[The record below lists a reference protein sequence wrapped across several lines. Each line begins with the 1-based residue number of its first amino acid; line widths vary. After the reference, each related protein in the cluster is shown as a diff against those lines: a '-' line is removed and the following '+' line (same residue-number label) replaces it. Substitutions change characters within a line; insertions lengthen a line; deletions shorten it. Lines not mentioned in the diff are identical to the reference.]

1 VQPPPPDTL
10 TIPSPPR
17 AARPR
22 HLSRAISGSE
32 FFALGFGTIIGVGW
46 IIVLGDWLRQAG
58 PVGAILAFIAGGLVM
73 TVVGLC
79 YAELATLLP
88 VSGGELAYAYETYGV
103 KACFA
108 AGWALALVYI
118 GFTAFEAVSLGW
130 VLGALLPGIEGP
142 TLYLSRGEPVR
153 LGSLLLG
160 LGGMALFTYLN
171 YRGARSAARTQKL
184 LTYTKI
190 GFSAV
195 FIIAGIIG
203 GSTVNLHPLFAERTP
218 WRGILAVFLTTPV
231 WFGGFNVI
239 PQAMEERAPGTSLRT
254 VGLVIILSLGL
265 ATVFYC
271 LIILASSM
279 TMPWQSLV
287 RLDLPAAGAFQIG
300 LGSTLLARV
309 VLLAALLG
317 LIATW
322 NAVFFAAARVLF
334 ALGRARII
342 NPSFGAIHPVHG
354 SPAAAVLFV
363 GAVGTC
369 AVFIGRS
376 AIIPIVNV
384 GATCLAGAFLLTCLS
399 VIRMRRLA
407 PDRPRPYSVPGGTWT
422 AGIAVLF
429 CLGILGLSLFQPY
442 ADAKGRMPLEWIFLG
457 LWIVMGT
464 LFWRYAHRNRD
475 EVSAQERRRLILGDA
490 TAAP

>member
-1 VQPPPPDTL
+1 M
-10 TIPSPPR
+10 
-17 AARPR
+17 
-22 HLSRAISGSE
+22 
-32 FFALGFGTIIGVGW
+32 
-46 IIVLGDWLRQAG
+46 LGDWLRQAG
-58 PVGAILAFIAGGLVM
+58 PLGAMLAFVAGGLVM

-88 VSGGELAYAYETYGV
+88 VSGGELAYAYEAYGV

-108 AGWALALVYI
+108 AGWALALVYTA
-118 GFTAFEAVSLGW
+118 FTAFEAVSLGW

-142 TLYLSRGEPVR
+142 TLYLSRGAPVR

-160 LGGMALFTYLN
+160 LAGMALFTHLN

-203 GSTVNLHPLFAERTP
+203 GSAVNLHPLFAGRP
-218 WRGILAVFLTTPV
+218 AWRGILAVFLTTPV

-239 PQAMEERAPGTSLRT
+239 PQAMEERAPHTSLRT
-254 VGLVIILSLGL
+254 VARVVVLSLGL
-265 ATVFYC
+265 ATAFYC

-279 TMPWQSLV
+279 TTPWQGL
-287 RLDLPAAGAFQIG
+287 LKMDLPAAGAFREG
-300 LGSTLLARV
+300 LRSPLLARV

-342 NPSFGAIHPVHG
+342 HPSFGRIHPVHG
-354 SPAAAVLFV
+354 SPATAVLFV
-363 GAVGTC
+363 GAVGFC
-369 AVFIGRS
+369 AVFIGRG

-384 GATCLAGAFLLTCLS
+384 GATCLAGAFLLTCLCL
-399 VIRMRRLA
+399 IRLRRAEPERL
-407 PDRPRPYSVPGGTWT
+407 RPWSVPGGIWT

-442 ADAKGRMPLEWIFLG
+442 ADANGRMPLEWIFLG
-457 LWIVMGT
+457 LWIVLGM
-464 LFWRYAHRNRD
+464 LFWRYAHRDRD
-475 EVSAQERRRLILGDA
+475 QVTPQERRRLILGDA
-490 TAAP
+490 PAPP

>member
-1 VQPPPPDTL
+1 MSHEL
-10 TIPSPPR
+10 
-17 AARPR
+17 AAERR
-22 HLSRAISGSE
+22 RLSQAISGSG

-58 PVGAILAFIAGGLVM
+58 PLGAILAFLAGGLVM

-79 YAELATLLP
+79 YAELATFLP
-88 VSGGELAYAYETYGV
+88 VSGGELAYAYEAYGV

-108 AGWALALVYI
+108 TGWALALVYI
-118 GFTAFEAVSLGW
+118 AFTAFEAVSLAW
-130 VLGALLPGIEGP
+130 VLGTLLPGIQGP
-142 TLYLSRGEPVR
+142 TLYVSRGEPVG

-160 LGGMALFTYLN
+160 LGGMGLFTGLN
-171 YRGARSAARTQKL
+171 YRGAKSAARTQTI

-190 GFSAV
+190 GVSAL
-195 FIIAGIIG
+195 FITAGIAGG
-203 GSTVNLHPLFAERTP
+203 AVVNLQPLFAGRTG

-239 PQAMEERAPGTSLRT
+239 PQAMEERSPGTSLRT
-254 VGLVIILSLGL
+254 VGRVIILSLGL
-265 ATVFYC
+265 ATAFYC

-279 TMPWQSLV
+279 TTPWQGL
-287 RLDLPAAGAFQIG
+287 LTMDLPAARAFEVG
-300 LGSTLLARV
+300 LRSTLLAKV

-342 NPSFGAIHPVHG
+342 HPSFGKIHPAYG
-354 SPAAAVLFV
+354 SPANAVLFV
-363 GAVGTC
+363 GALGTC

-384 GATCLAGAFLLTCLS
+384 GATCLAGAFLLTCLG
-399 VIRMRRLA
+399 VIRMRRLK
-407 PDRPRPYSVPGGTWT
+407 PDQPRPYAVPGGSWT
-422 AGIAVLF
+422 ARIAVFF
-429 CLGILGLSLFQPY
+429 CLGILALSLYQPY
-442 ADAKGRMPLEWIFLG
+442 ADTRGTVPLEWIFLG
-457 LWIVMGT
+457 LWIMMGSV
-464 LFWRYAHRNRD
+464 FWRFAHRGRD
-475 EVSAQERRRLILGDA
+475 AVSTQERRRLILGDA
-490 TAAP
+490 AGVP